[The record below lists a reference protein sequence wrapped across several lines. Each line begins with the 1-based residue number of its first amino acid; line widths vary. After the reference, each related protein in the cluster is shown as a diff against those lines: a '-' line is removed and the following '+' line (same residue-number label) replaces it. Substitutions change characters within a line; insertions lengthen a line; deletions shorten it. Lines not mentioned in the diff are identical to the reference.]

1 MEATARRNR
10 VDFIG
15 RRVSVSHSTPST
27 ATHGG
32 GEVCSGLRLL
42 TVVDSNL
49 HSWFFVRSSGFE
61 PVRVREI
68 TNPISD
74 ARGDAFASRLR
85 NQSLESKRPPSA
97 ARLRTKE

>member
-1 MEATARRNR
+1 MEATARMRR
-10 VDFIG
+10 VGFIG
-15 RRVSVSHSTPST
+15 LRVSFSHSTPST
-27 ATHGG
+27 ATHGD

-68 TNPISD
+68 TNPIS
-74 ARGDAFASRLR
+74 APRRDAFTPAAS
-85 NQSLESKRPPSA
+85 QSVTRVQKTAICS
-97 ARLRTKE
+97 